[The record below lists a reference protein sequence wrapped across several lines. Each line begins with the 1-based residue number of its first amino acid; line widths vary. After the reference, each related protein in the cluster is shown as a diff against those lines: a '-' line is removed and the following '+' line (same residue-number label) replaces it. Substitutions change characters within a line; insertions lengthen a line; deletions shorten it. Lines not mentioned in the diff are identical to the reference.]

1 MQKAGARS
9 IGIVLLIVFVLIVV
23 FSSYTIISPGHRG
36 VVVMLGRV
44 EQAVLGEGFHL
55 VVPPVARQV
64 IEVDVRTKKLEV
76 QTESASSDLQALQI
90 DGVLNYHLDPNAVNL
105 LYQEVGLDYENII
118 IVPAMQEAIKAAT
131 AQYRIENI
139 LVQRAV
145 IKDLIQDT
153 LAERLVR
160 NHIIVT
166 QFSLADVQFS
176 EEFNRAIEQKQV
188 AEQAALQKQYE
199 LQSAQ
204 KDVEISLARA
214 EGDRKAAII
223 AAQGRAEA
231 RLVEAEAEAQALGL
245 IAGQLQ
251 GNPDLIR
258 YEWATRLSPG
268 VTTVLLPSDQDLILD
283 ANSLVGPQTTT
294 GPATPATP
302 ATPAAPAEE

>member
-302 ATPAAPAEE
+302 ATPRRRRR